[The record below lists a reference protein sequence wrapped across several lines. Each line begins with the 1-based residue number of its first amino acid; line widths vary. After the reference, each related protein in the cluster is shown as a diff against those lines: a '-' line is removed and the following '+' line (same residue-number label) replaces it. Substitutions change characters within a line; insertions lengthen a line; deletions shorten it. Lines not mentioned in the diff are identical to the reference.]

1 MKILEDQLLIHELAE
16 RAGVSVRTIR
26 YYIAEGLLPAPT
38 TRGRYAYYSQE
49 YLDLIELIRRLKEAY
64 LPLREIRSLVMSLQP
79 NKVREV
85 LEESAGLPQEELL
98 RSIRANQSEKL
109 LNLPDEL
116 VGGFE
121 DDTAASYSQRIM
133 DQGAK
138 SNKEYLPTPD
148 LKSRTSSPPL
158 RKPEIQDPFLN
169 ELEEP
174 VQQPNYDMQIPSP
187 AREDTIWRRYEVAPG
202 VELNVQLT
210 YLRKYKE
217 GIAKLI
223 QLARDLL
230 KS

>member
-64 LPLREIRSLVMSLQP
+64 LPLREIRSLVLSLPP
-79 NKVREV
+79 NKVRAV

-109 LNLPDEL
+109 LEL
-116 VGGFE
+116 SKELNVELE
-121 DDTAASYSQRIM
+121 DDTAANYAQRIM
-133 DQGAK
+133 DQEAITTK
-138 SNKEYLPTPD
+138 NYRPAPD

-158 RKPEIQDPFLN
+158 RKPEIQDPFLS
-169 ELEEP
+169 ELEKP
-174 VQQPNYDMQIPSP
+174 AQQLNYDVQIPST